1 VSQQTAVPAASDLLW
16 GHPKGVYYLAMTEAW
31 ERFSFYG
38 MRGLLILYLV
48 QELLLPGHVENVI
61 GMAAFRPF
69 IESIFGPLSTQAF
82 ASQLFGLYAGF
93 VYFTPLIGG
102 WLADGWLGARKT
114 VSLGILLMGAGH
126 VLMIWEQTVL
136 FALLL
141 LVLGS
146 GCLKGNIAAQ
156 VGHLYPAHDEAR
168 RSTGFTIFSTGINIG
183 ATIGPVI
190 CGLLAQ
196 IYGWHVGFGAA
207 GTVMAIAA
215 LVYFMGLKHFAP
227 DRRSV
232 DEARPA
238 MTPNDWQLMAMVLLI
253 LVILTFWSIAYDQTA
268 NVGLLWVAD
277 HVALDTAWGNFP
289 VPWFTAEDSLASIIA
304 VPMLLAIF
312 GWQGRRGSAPTDLHK
327 IAVGSAIMA
336 ASVGTMALGSVQA
349 GDGGKA
355 SLLFPLIAFFLSGL
369 SFMYVWPTALA
380 LVSRRAP
387 MAINARMMAG
397 VYLTSFV
404 SGVGSGWLGR
414 YYEPLGPVN
423 FWWLMAAISLSA
435 AILIMLFGRMIERRM
450 DTLDAAGAAMAPKP
464 ALAGAN

>member
-1 VSQQTAVPAASDLLW
+1 VSQETAASAARGQLW
-16 GHPKGVYYLAMTEAW
+16 GHPKGVYFLAMTEAW

-38 MRGLLILYLV
+38 MRALLILYLV

-61 GMAAFRPF
+61 GMAKFRPLV
-69 IESIFGPLSTQAF
+69 EGMFGKLSDQAF

-102 WLADGWLGARKT
+102 WLADRWLGARKT
-114 VSLGILLMGAGH
+114 VSLGIVLMGAGH
-126 VLMIWEQTVL
+126 IFMIWEQSVL
-136 FALLL
+136 FALLFL
-141 LVLGS
+141 ILGS

-156 VGHLYPAHDEAR
+156 VGHLYPARDEAR

-196 IYGWHVGFGAA
+196 IYGWRVGFGAA
-207 GTVMAIAA
+207 GAVMVIAA
-215 LVYFMGLKHFAP
+215 GVYFMGLKHFAP
-227 DRRSV
+227 DRRST
-232 DEARPA
+232 DEAHPQ
-238 MTPNDWQLMAMVLLI
+238 MTPNDWQLMLMVVLI
-253 LVILTFWSIAYDQTA
+253 LVIVTFWSITYDQTS

-277 HVALDTAWGNFP
+277 HVRLDTSLGNFP
-289 VPWFTAEDSLASIIA
+289 VPWFVSEDSLASIVA

-312 GWQGRRGSAPTDLHK
+312 GWQARRGSTPTDLHK
-327 IAVGSAIMA
+327 IAVGSVIMA
-336 ASVGTMALGSVQA
+336 ASVASMALGAMQA
-349 GDGGKA
+349 GDGGKS
-355 SLLFPLIAFFLSGL
+355 SLLFPLAAFFLSGL

-414 YYEPLGPVN
+414 FYEPLGPAT
-423 FWWLMAAISLSA
+423 FWWMMAAISLA
-435 AILIMLFGRMIERRM
+435 GAVLVLLFGRAIERRM
-450 DTLDAAGAAMAPKP
+450 DALDAARPPPLQASAIAQP
-464 ALAGAN
+464 A